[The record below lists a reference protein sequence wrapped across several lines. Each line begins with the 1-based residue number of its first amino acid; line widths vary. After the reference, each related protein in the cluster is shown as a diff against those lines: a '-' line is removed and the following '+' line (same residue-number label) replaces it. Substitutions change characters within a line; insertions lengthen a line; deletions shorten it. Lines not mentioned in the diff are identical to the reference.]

1 MQPHILNCRL
11 DLHTIKPESNLQ
23 FHIDA
28 PTDVQEISENLF
40 IQGWVVHPT
49 QKIERIFLLSEKGE
63 VIGSTVPSIHRP
75 KVHKIYAGFCNSI
88 SAGFRLNI
96 SSPVAGVW
104 SLFAE
109 TDSKDQ
115 YSLAQISMQDNFKPK
130 LLFMHIAKT
139 AGSSVNMYLASH
151 YAADRH
157 ALHVESKEEWRTVR
171 DWARNLG
178 FVSGHYSLP
187 HFKGVL
193 QLKHYYKI
201 TVLREP
207 YTHLVSHL
215 AWIRKLADEDETRRL
230 SEHPVFVQ
238 HFAGKLAKTDLSD
251 PVAIGKLISSLEDK
265 EKRLV
270 DNCQVRYFTQ
280 VVVGTD
286 VGEID
291 AQSAIEASAEFDLIG
306 TTDKID
312 EFLRKVAVHMGWK
325 APVTEV
331 RENVSRSYYGLD
343 AGDKSICAALEP
355 LVHFDLKLYRI
366 VKESQAEAS

>member
-1 MQPHILNCRL
+1 MQPHILHCKL
-11 DLHTIKPESNLQ
+11 DLLITKPDSNLQ

-28 PTDVQEISENLF
+28 PTDVQEISKSLF
-40 IQGWVVHPT
+40 IQGWVVHPS
-49 QKIERIFLLSEKGE
+49 QKIERVFVLSEKGE
-63 VIGSTVPSIHRP
+63 VIDSTVPSTHRP
-75 KVHKIYAGFCNSI
+75 KVHQIYPGFCNSK
-88 SAGFRLNI
+88 SAGFSLNV
-96 SSPVAGVW
+96 SNPVAGAW
-104 SLFAE
+104 SLVAE

-115 YSLAQISMQDNFKPK
+115 YSLAQISLQDNFKPK
-130 LLFMHIAKT
+130 LFFMHIAKT
-139 AGSSVNMYLASH
+139 AGSSVNKYLASH

-157 ALHVESKEEWRTVR
+157 ALHVESKEEWRSDR
-171 DWARNLG
+171 DWARNMG

-187 HFKGVL
+187 HFKRNL
-193 QLKHYYKI
+193 QLTRYYKI

-230 SEHPVFVQ
+230 AEHPVFVQ
-238 HFAGKLAKTDLSD
+238 HFAAKLAMTDLSD
-251 PVAIGKLISSLEDK
+251 PIEIGKLISTLEDK
-265 EKRLV
+265 EKQLV

-280 VVVGTD
+280 VAVDTD
-286 VGEID
+286 VCEMD
-291 AQSAIEASAEFDLIG
+291 VQSAIEASAEFDLIG

-331 RENVSRSYYGLD
+331 RENVSRNFYGLD
-343 AGDKSICAALEP
+343 AGDKRICAALEP

-366 VKESQAEAS
+366 VKESQAEAG

>member
-11 DLHTIKPESNLQ
+11 DLLPTKPNSNLQ

-28 PTDVQEISENLF
+28 PTDVQEISKNLL

-49 QKIERIFLLSEKGE
+49 QKIERVFLLSEKDE
-63 VIGSTVPSIHRP
+63 VIDSTVPSTHRP
-75 KVHKIYAGFCNSI
+75 KVHQVYAGFCNSI
-88 SAGFRLNI
+88 SAGFVLNV
-96 SSPVAGVW
+96 SNPFAGVW
-104 SLFAE
+104 SLVAE

-115 YSLAQISMQDNFKPK
+115 YSLAQISLQENFKPK
-130 LLFMHIAKT
+130 LFFMHIAKT
-139 AGSSVNMYLASH
+139 AGSSVNKYLASH
-151 YAADRH
+151 YAEDRH
-157 ALHVESKEEWRTVR
+157 ALHVESKQEWRTDQ

-187 HFKGVL
+187 HFKRNL
-193 QLKHYYKI
+193 QLSRYYKI

-207 YTHLVSHL
+207 YAHLVSHL

-230 SEHPVFVQ
+230 AEHPEFVQ
-238 HFAGKLAKTDLSD
+238 HFARKLAKTDLSD

-280 VVVGTD
+280 VEVGAD
-286 VGEID
+286 VGEMD
-291 AQSAIEASAEFDLIG
+291 AQNAIEASAEFDLIG
-306 TTDKID
+306 TTDRID
-312 EFLRKVAVHMGWK
+312 EFLRHVAAHMGWK

-331 RENVSRSYYGLD
+331 RENVSRNYYGLD
-343 AGDKSICAALEP
+343 VEDKNICAALEP
-355 LVHFDLKLYRI
+355 LVHFDLKLYRV
-366 VKESQAEAS
+366 VKESQAEAG